1 MLDFLDKVME
11 FFKVTTPG
19 ELAWVAIGLFAQML
33 FSMRFI
39 IQWIASEKENRSVVP
54 EAFWWFSIVGG
65 LTLFAYAVH
74 RADPVFMLGQSLG
87 IIVYTR
93 NLWLIYAEKRAA
105 AAKL

>member
-1 MLDFLDKVME
+1 MLEALMG
-11 FFKVTTPG
+11 FFKVTSTG
-19 ELAWVAIGLFAQML
+19 ELIWVIVGLFAQML

-39 IQWIASEKENRSVVP
+39 VQWIASEKENRSVVP

-74 RADPVFMLGQSLG
+74 RGDPVFMLGQSLG
-87 IIVYTR
+87 IVVYTR